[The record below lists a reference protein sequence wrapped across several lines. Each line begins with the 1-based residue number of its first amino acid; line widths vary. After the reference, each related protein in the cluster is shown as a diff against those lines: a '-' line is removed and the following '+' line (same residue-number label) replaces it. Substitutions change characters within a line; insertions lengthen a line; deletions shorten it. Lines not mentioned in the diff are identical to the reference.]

1 MKTNMKKVFAAILS
15 ILEKLNPFFIVL
27 TLAGLAFLYTP
38 LKDYVQ
44 LPLLCL
50 DCFFI
55 LIFVFRL
62 IVLPFKKYVL
72 SLRIITDVLAFLPV
86 FLPLPFLRVIR
97 FARLATFSVISVTL
111 RQLPAAHFLKEM
123 KQESPFVEKR
133 LFRLMLASAAV
144 CVIGLF
150 VLDWYADLFITA
162 QILLLIG
169 NPLILTGLL
178 TVYAVLITILFIAG
192 SSYAKDASR
201 LQRLIESAENKHYEQ
216 GRDELDTLLKM
227 TEIGLEDID
236 ECGLSEEDFSNL
248 PDIGSGGIAELER
261 EALHETET
269 LIDEND
275 FCHLPDIGALGTEEV
290 TEEGVWE
297 DDALFT
303 GLDELED
310 AEELNNLEKSE
321 DPLDSTEKSVQ
332 TLNTNSVSEA
342 KVDAK
347 LDSEPE
353 PSQESKPEVTAL
365 SSETRKGL
373 LASATRFYNEEK
385 NTASITETLI
395 RQIAREVSEETIKQ
409 LTPTI
414 ISYIKDNL

>member
-1 MKTNMKKVFAAILS
+1 MVFAEDFMKTNMKKVFAAILS

-55 LIFVFRL
+55 IIFVFRL
-62 IVLPFKKYVL
+62 IVLPFKSYAL
-72 SLRIITDVLAFLPV
+72 SARIILDVLCFLPV
-86 FLPLPFLRVIR
+86 FLPLPFLRVLR
-97 FARLATFSVISVTL
+97 FARLANFSVLSATL
-111 RQLPAAHFLKEM
+111 RQLPAAHFFMEM

-133 LFRLMLASAAV
+133 LFRLMFASSAV

-178 TVYAVLITILFIAG
+178 TAYAVLLTIMYIAG
-192 SSYAKDASR
+192 SSYSKDASR

-236 ECGLSEEDFSNL
+236 DCGLSEEDFSNL

-261 EALHETET
+261 EAQNETET

-303 GLDELED
+303 GLDELEE
-310 AEELNNLEKSE
+310 AEELEKLEKSGDAL
-321 DPLDSTEKSVQ
+321 DPPEESAQEPVQ
-332 TLNTNSVSEA
+332 TAAPAAEA
-342 KVDAK
+342 A
-347 LDSEPE
+347 PA
-353 PSQESKPEVTAL
+353 QESKPEVTAL
-365 SSETRKGL
+365 SAETRKGL

-385 NTASITETLI
+385 NAASITETLI